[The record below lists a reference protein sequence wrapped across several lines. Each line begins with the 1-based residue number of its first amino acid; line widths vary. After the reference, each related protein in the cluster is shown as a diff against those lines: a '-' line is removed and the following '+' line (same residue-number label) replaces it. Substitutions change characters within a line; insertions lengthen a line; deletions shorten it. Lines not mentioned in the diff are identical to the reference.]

1 MAISQQ
7 FVTNRVVLAQIV
19 LRNQHQLNAG
29 RSVLRKKQIVQLVQD
44 LSQIFTLYVSLQIVV
59 VHTLIVMGIML
70 AVGIHVKGK
79 QQLVL
84 QLGGLGR

>member
-1 MAISQQ
+1 
-7 FVTNRVVLAQIV
+7 V
-19 LRNQHQLNAG
+19 G

-70 AVGIHVKGK
+70 AAGIHVKGK